1 MRLTNLSVEHASEA
15 WRSDMVCSVLLLTLE
30 ATGWRQELEQAV
42 MESNK
47 SLSAA
52 AAREAEKQV
61 QQVLSAAGE
70 APEEA
75 MAPGGYPAR
84 GVALGGPRKTVHFSD
99 DETDAP
105 AVCQNRRAPAGAD
118 APDLA
123 TPPRGHAAE
132 AAAGSRLGDETAR
145 SQVRCDSSLF
155 ALLKWQPVSA
165 ETLPALTA
173 TALNL
178 QEQHVPCPAP
188 EYNVVCWCS
197 LCIQVFCWQLFFVC
211 ILLRSS
217 AQLLLYSMLIV
228 CLQLF
233 ASKHL

>member
-1 MRLTNLSVEHASEA
+1 M
-15 WRSDMVCSVLLLTLE
+15 
-30 ATGWRQELEQAV
+30 EQAV

-52 AAREAEKQV
+52 AAREAEK
-61 QQVLSAAGE
+61 QVLSAAGE

-99 DETDAP
+99 DENDAP

-123 TPPRGHAAE
+123 APPRGHAAE

-145 SQVRCDSSLF
+145 SQVRCDFSLF

-173 TALNL
+173 TALN
-178 QEQHVPCPAP
+178 
-188 EYNVVCWCS
+188 
-197 LCIQVFCWQLFFVC
+197 
-211 ILLRSS
+211 
-217 AQLLLYSMLIV
+217 
-228 CLQLF
+228 
-233 ASKHL
+233 